1 MARVA
6 RGGHGRK
13 IGFARTPGRG
23 DQMFAAAISTKPI
36 LSALQRYGEFL
47 LGKANDPESAFD
59 YFVQA
64 SQVSPHY
71 PDPHYYMAAIQ
82 KEKRAYNKA
91 YASYSRYIDLRE
103 RVEFPEHHD
112 SGMLLEALSFCA
124 AHQSMH
130 PETVFAFDASQKLET
145 LVQKNAP
152 AWQNEHGKI
161 PFTIAPTTPSS
172 SAMKKATQLF
182 HTMEKNNPDFPRY
195 GKIIS
200 TPWKNSPPD
209 TPSPQKFSTLWKTFS
224 TPWKTSP
231 PPNPEPRT
239 PPPDWHSEPHARL
252 LNRRRQIHRPRRR
265 RRTSPHTRRRWRAN
279 PRHRR
284 GIHPPRP
291 RPRLR
296 PGRNPPPP
304 PRPRPPRRRQ
314 LQNPHFH

>member
-13 IGFARTPGRG
+13 LVLQGRLAEA

-47 LGKANDPESAFD
+47 LGKANDPERAFD

-152 AWQNEHGKI
+152 AWQNEHGKNSFHNRPDNPI
-161 PFTIAPTTPSS
+161 NKRQEKSHST
-172 SAMKKATQLF
+172 F
-182 HTMEKNNPDFPRY
+182 HTMEKIIQIFHAMENNFHTVE
-195 GKIIS
+195 KFA
-200 TPWKNSPPD
+200 PD
-209 TPSPQKFSTLWKTFS
+209 TPSRKIFHTVENFS

-231 PPNPEPRT
+231 PPRTLNPEPC
-239 PPPDWHSEPHARL
+239 PPPS
-252 LNRRRQIHRPRRR
+252 
-265 RRTSPHTRRRWRAN
+265 
-279 PRHRR
+279 
-284 GIHPPRP
+284 
-291 RPRLR
+291 
-296 PGRNPPPP
+296 
-304 PRPRPPRRRQ
+304 
-314 LQNPHFH
+314 